1 MQSIYKIIIS
11 GIMGGD
17 MVEFRLPELAEGVN
31 EAVVSFWH
39 FKEGDAIKEG
49 DELVEM
55 ATDKAAFNVPSK
67 TSGVLKKIS
76 AKEGDTVRV
85 GDVLAVIE

>member
-1 MQSIYKIIIS
+1 MA
-11 GIMGGD
+11 
-17 MVEFRLPELAEGVN
+17 EFKLPELGEGIN

-39 FKEGDAIKEG
+39 FSEGDSIKEG

-55 ATDKAAFNVPSK
+55 ATDKAAFNVACK
-67 TSGVLKKIS
+67 FSGVLKKIS
-76 AKEGDTVRV
+76 AKEGETVKV

>member
-1 MQSIYKIIIS
+1 MI
-11 GIMGGD
+11 
-17 MVEFRLPELAEGVN
+17 EFRLPELAEGVN

-39 FKEGDAIKEG
+39 FREGDSVKEG

-67 TSGVLKKIS
+67 TAGVLKRIM
-76 AKEGDTVRV
+76 AKEGETVKT
-85 GDVLAVIE
+85 GDVLAIIQ

>member
-1 MQSIYKIIIS
+1 MAELK
-11 GIMGGD
+11 
-17 MVEFRLPELAEGVN
+17 LPELAEGVN

-39 FKEGDAIKEG
+39 FKEGDSVKED

-67 TSGVLKKIS
+67 AAGTLKTIV
-76 AKEGDTVRV
+76 AKEGDTVKV
-85 GDVLAVIE
+85 GGVLAIIE